1 MKDQQPRY
9 SRLRYTATGALAAL
23 AAVGAIAGTVALAAN
38 PRTKP
43 HPNAGAISAPTTKTP
58 TTKTPTGPAPVK
70 TQTSQ
75 PPVNQQPFLTAIQ
88 QLVDDGTISATEGQ
102 TVEREI
108 QAGRVDTDTLAS
120 SGFNQAQ
127 LQAVQ
132 QALGS
137 AKQALAATAQRAP
150 KAGSRKG

>member
-23 AAVGAIAGTVALAAN
+23 AAVGAIAGTVALAAG
-38 PRTKP
+38 PHAKP
-43 HPNAGAISAPTTKTP
+43 HAKAGAISAP

-70 TQTSQ
+70 TQASQ
-75 PPVNQQPFLTAIQ
+75 PPVNHQQFLTAIQ
-88 QLVDDGTISATEGQ
+88 HLVDNGTISATEGQ
-102 TVEREI
+102 TVDREI

-137 AKQALAATAQRAP
+137 VKQALASAAP
-150 KAGSRKG
+150 HTRK